1 MTPDR
6 PPPDHDGHGN
16 GPAPEPGAVTHLDIK
31 MSYAC
36 NNCCIHCVIAD
47 QRDEAI
53 RRKGRDWRGTAE
65 MAREIQD
72 AARRGIRVVT
82 FTGGEPTLRKDL
94 PELVRAARALG
105 LRVGLQTN
113 GRLLSIPAVR
123 DRLAGLEVRFVV
135 AVHGAS
141 AEVHDAVTRAP
152 GSFLQTRE
160 AVRGLLEAG
169 ERVTL
174 KTVISRRNLDD
185 LSDIARDFADLG
197 VRRFNWTF
205 PHALGNARREFEAVV
220 PRYRDAV
227 PRVLEVLDL
236 LERRG
241 CEAVTEAIPLC
252 LLGSRA
258 RQASEWHYRTHVR
271 SEVHQLDQAP
281 RDWSRDRTVEGKVH
295 PPACSPCSWKGDC
308 EGVWREYFEAFG
320 DQELAAVPFDDP
332 PGIR

>member
-1 MTPDR
+1 MNPDR
-6 PPPDHDGHGN
+6 PAPDQDAACGVPSANRDG
-16 GPAPEPGAVTHLDIK
+16 VTHLDVK

-65 MAREIQD
+65 MAREIRD
-72 AARRGIRVVT
+72 AARRGIGVVT

-113 GRLLSIPAVR
+113 GRLLSIPEVR
-123 DRLAGLEVRFVV
+123 DRLAGLDVRFVV
-135 AVHGAS
+135 AVHGS
-141 AEVHDAVTRAP
+141 APEVHDAVTRAP

-160 AVRGLLEAG
+160 AIRGLLRAG

-185 LSDIARDFADLG
+185 LGNIARDFADLG

-227 PRVLEVLDL
+227 PRVLRVLDL
-236 LERRG
+236 LEDRG

-252 LLGSRA
+252 LLGPRA
-258 RQASEWHYRTHVR
+258 PQASEWHYRRHVR
-271 SEVHQLDQAP
+271 SEVHQLDQDP
-281 RDWSRDRTVEGKVH
+281 RDWSRDRAVEGKVH
-295 PPACSPCSWKGDC
+295 PPACDRCSLRGEC
-308 EGVWREYFEAFG
+308 EGAWREYFEAFG
-320 DQELAAVPFDDP
+320 DGELAPVPFDEVP
-332 PGIR
+332 RIR

>member
-1 MTPDR
+1 LTPGR
-6 PPPDHDGHGN
+6 TPPDPASDG
-16 GPAPEPGAVTHLDIK
+16 APPDVRSDVTHLDIK

-47 QRDEAI
+47 QRDAAMQQ
-53 RRKGRDWRGTAE
+53 RGRDWRGTGE
-65 MAREIQD
+65 MAREIQE
-72 AARRGIRVVT
+72 AARRGVQVVT

-123 DRLAGLEVRFVV
+123 ERLTGLEVRFVV
-135 AVHGAS
+135 AVHGS
-141 AEVHDAVTRAP
+141 TPEVHDAVTRAP
-152 GSFLQTRE
+152 GSFQQTRD
-160 AVRGLLEAG
+160 AIVGLIRAG

-174 KTVISRRNLDD
+174 KTVLSRRNLDD
-185 LSDIARDFADLG
+185 LAAIAREFAALG

-227 PRVLEVLDL
+227 PRVMEGLDL
-236 LERRG
+236 LERLG

-252 LLGSRA
+252 LLGPRA
-258 RQASEWHYRTHVR
+258 GQASEWHYRRHVR
-271 SEVHQLDQAP
+271 SEVHQLDQPP

-295 PPACSPCSWKGDC
+295 PSACAACRLREDC

-320 DQELAAVPFDDP
+320 DDELVPVLF
-332 PGIR
+332 